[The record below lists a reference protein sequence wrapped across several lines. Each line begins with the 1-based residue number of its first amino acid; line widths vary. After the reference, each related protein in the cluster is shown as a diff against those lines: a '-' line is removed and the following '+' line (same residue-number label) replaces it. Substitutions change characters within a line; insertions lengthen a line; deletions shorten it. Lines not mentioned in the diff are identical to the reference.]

1 LHSEGNVDFEAAGV
15 HLNALDLLKL
25 FAVAAAAVVAAAVV
39 TAAVVAAVRSLVCG
53 VRLDS
58 VCSTIEPATIEKLR
72 DTYKFGGLLRM
83 WGC

>member
-1 LHSEGNVDFEAAGV
+1 LHSEGNIDFEAASV
-15 HLNALDLLKL
+15 HLNAIDLMKL
-25 FAVAAAAVVAAAVV
+25 FAVAAAAVVA
-39 TAAVVAAVRSLVCG
+39 TAVVATVRSLVCG

-72 DTYKFGGLLRM
+72 DIYKFGGLLRM